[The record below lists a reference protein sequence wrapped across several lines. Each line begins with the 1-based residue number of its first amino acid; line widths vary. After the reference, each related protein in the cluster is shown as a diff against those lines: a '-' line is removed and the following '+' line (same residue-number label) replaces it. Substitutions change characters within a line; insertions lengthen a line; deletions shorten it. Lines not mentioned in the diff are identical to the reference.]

1 MPPIKQIVCLANSR
15 KLAGRCIAGK
25 TWDAEHGAGEWI
37 RPVSGRDGGAVSE
50 HERQYPDGSDP
61 RVLDVVRVPVTK
73 CLPEGPQT
81 ENWHLDTQHYWEKAG
96 RYPRWSL
103 DLLVDKPTALWAN
116 GWHTY
121 RGRNDYVPMEKT
133 KDITTSLRL
142 IRVERLVLEV
152 FAPGEAFGSPK
163 RRVQGWFSHAGSDY
177 KLWVTDPLWELKY
190 LSKLD
195 GSYAIG
201 ECFLTISLG
210 EPFRDAVYKLI
221 AAVIA
226 LDEGSG
232 RAAE

>member
-15 KLAGRCIAGK
+15 KMAGRCIAGR
-25 TWDAEHGAGEWI
+25 TWDPEHGAGEWI
-37 RPVSGRDGGAVSE
+37 RPVGDRESGAVTE
-50 HERQYPDGSDP
+50 HERQYADGSDP
-61 RVLDVVRVPVTK
+61 RVLDVVRVPVIK
-73 CLPEGPQT
+73 HVPEGSQT
-81 ENWHLDTQHYWEKAG
+81 ENWRLDPQHYWEKAG
-96 RYPRWSL
+96 RYQRCSL
-103 DLLVDKPTALWAN
+103 DLLVDTPTALWTN

-121 RGRNDYVPMEKT
+121 HGRNDYVPMEKA
-133 KDITTSLRL
+133 KEIATSLRL
-142 IRVERLVLEV
+142 IRVEQLVLKV

-163 RRVQGWFSHAGSDY
+163 RRVQGRFWHAGSDY
-177 KLWVTDPLWELKY
+177 KLWVTDPRWELKY
-190 LSKLD
+190 LRKLN
-195 GSYAIG
+195 GSYTIG